1 MKKLIV
7 LPLAVF
13 MSLGV
18 FGLAASGDTFAGSTG
33 EMEAQVLRS
42 PSIHLS
48 SAARADVERGLIDSR
63 VLRVLL
69 IISQRHSFR
78 VGPFMTG
85 HSFYVAG
92 TRRPS
97 NHSFGRAVDIAVVDG
112 AAVSESNRAAFDVVT
127 LVLSLPPD
135 LRPDEVGS
143 PWDLP
148 DRGSFSD
155 SMHKNHV
162 HLGTREAKS

>member
-13 MSLGV
+13 MSLCV
-18 FGLAASGDTFAGSTG
+18 LGLAASGATFAGSTG
-33 EMEAQVLRS
+33 ELGAQVLRS
-42 PSIHLS
+42 PSIQLS
-48 SAARADVERGLIDSR
+48 SAARGDVERGVIDAR
-63 VLRVLL
+63 VLKVLL
-69 IISQRHSFR
+69 IVSQSHTLR
-78 VGPFMTG
+78 VGPLMTG

-92 TRRPS
+92 TTRPS
-97 NHSFGRAVDIAVVDG
+97 NHSFGRAVDIGVVDD
-112 AAVSESNRAAFDVVT
+112 AAVSASNRAAFDVVT
-127 LVLSLPPD
+127 IVLGLPPD

-155 SMHKNHV
+155 ASHRTHV
-162 HLGTREAKS
+162 HLGWRAKP

>member
-1 MKKLIV
+1 MKKLII
-7 LPLAVF
+7 LPLAAF

-18 FGLAASGDTFAGSTG
+18 LGLAASGSTFAGSTG
-33 EMEAQVLRS
+33 DLAAQVLSS

-48 SAARADVERGLIDSR
+48 SAARVDVERGVVDSR
-63 VLRVLL
+63 VLKVLL
-69 IISQRHSFR
+69 IISQSHTLR
-78 VGPFMTG
+78 VGPLMTG

-92 TRRPS
+92 TTRPS
-97 NHSFGRAVDIAVVDG
+97 NHSFGRAVDIAVVDD
-112 AAVSESNRAAFDVVT
+112 AAVSASNRPAFDVVT
-127 LVLSLPPD
+127 IALSLAAD

-155 SMHKNHV
+155 ASHRSHI
-162 HLGTREAKS
+162 HLGWRANS

>member
-1 MKKLIV
+1 MKKLII
-7 LPLAVF
+7 LPLAAF

-18 FGLAASGDTFAGSTG
+18 LGLAASGATFAGSTG
-33 EMEAQVLRS
+33 DLAAQVLSS

-48 SAARADVERGLIDSR
+48 SAARVDVERGVIDSR
-63 VLRVLL
+63 VLKVLL
-69 IISQRHSFR
+69 IISQSHTLR

-92 TRRPS
+92 TTKPS

-112 AAVSESNRAAFDVVT
+112 AAVSASNRAAFDVVT
-127 LVLSLPPD
+127 IALSLAPD

-155 SMHKNHV
+155 ASHRTHI
-162 HLGTREAKS
+162 HLGWR